1 MKVMPFVHEGLGNS
15 SYLVDLGEG
24 QALVVDPDRSIQRYL
39 QLAEARGLRIVA
51 LLETHLH
58 ADFVSGAR
66 ELAHATGARILLPAG
81 EQAKFPH
88 EAIEAGQRLRLASAD
103 IEALASPGHTPE
115 HLAYVLRSARQPP
128 QLFSGGALIVGG
140 AARTDLISPDL
151 TESLTRSLF
160 HTVHQVFAALP
171 DNTILYPTHGGG
183 SFCSTGAG
191 GERIS
196 TLGRERASNPLLR
209 QTEQEEFVRWLPRT
223 FPAAPDYFF
232 RLRAFNQAGPRLR
245 GEIPSPRPLSA
256 DEFAE
261 ALAAGAIVIDVRSKE
276 EYSLAHV
283 PNAISNPL
291 RDVYATWLGW
301 LVPPDLPL
309 LFVTDGVRLE
319 DVVAESLLVGYERF
333 VGWLQGGITAW
344 QASGRPVAEV
354 RLVDAQAARRAIVD
368 GAEIL
373 DVRESDEFASG
384 HIEGALQLPLGRLQD
399 VAATLPK
406 GRPLVAYCG
415 HGERASTAASLLER
429 AGLGPLLNLDG
440 GIEAWRAA
448 GYPIFTNGS

>member
-1 MKVMPFVHEGLGNS
+1 MKVTPLVHEGLGNS

-39 QLAEARGLRIVA
+39 QLAEARGLRVVA

-66 ELAHATGARILLPAG
+66 ELAQATDARIMLPAG
-81 EQAKFPH
+81 EQAKFLH
-88 EAIEAGQRLRLASAD
+88 DAVHGGQKMQMASVQ

-140 AARTDLISPDL
+140 AARTDLISPEQ
-151 TESLTRSLF
+151 TEPMTRSLF
-160 HTVHQVFAALP
+160 HTVNEAFTTLP
-171 DNTILYPTHGGG
+171 DDTALYPTHGGG
-183 SFCSTGAG
+183 SFCSAGAG
-191 GERIS
+191 GERVS

-209 QTEQEEFVRWLPRT
+209 QIDEEEFVRWFPTT

-232 RLRAFNQAGPRLR
+232 RLRAFNQTGPRLR
-245 GEIPSPRPLSA
+245 REISVPLPLSA
-256 DEFAE
+256 DEFAD
-261 ALAAGAIVIDVRSKE
+261 ALADAIVIDVRSKE
-276 EYSLAHV
+276 EYSRAHV
-283 PNAISNPL
+283 PGAVSNAL

-301 LVPPDLPL
+301 LVPPEVPL
-309 LFVTDGVRLE
+309 LFVTDGVPLE
-319 DVVAESLLVGYERF
+319 DVIAESLLVGYEQF
-333 VGWLQGGITAW
+333 AGWLEGGIAAW

-354 RLVDAQAARRAIVD
+354 NLVDAQAAHRFIAE
-368 GAEIL
+368 GAEVL
-373 DVRESDEFASG
+373 DVREPDEFRSG
-384 HIEGALQLPLGRLQD
+384 HIEGAMHLPLGRVQLE
-399 VAATLPK
+399 AATFPK
-406 GRPLVAYCG
+406 DRPLVTYCG

-448 GYPIFTNGS
+448 GYPIV